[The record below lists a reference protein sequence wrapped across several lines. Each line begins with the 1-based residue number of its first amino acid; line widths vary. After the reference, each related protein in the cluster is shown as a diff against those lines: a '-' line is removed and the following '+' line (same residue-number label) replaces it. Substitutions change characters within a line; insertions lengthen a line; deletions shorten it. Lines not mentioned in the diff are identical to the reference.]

1 MISWISGLLPMGKA
15 RPGFSTSIYLEGS
28 PLGVARWY
36 FEHEPSFIFDARFE
50 RRFFRL
56 RMFVF
61 PGPDVNAPA
70 LAVEQPRVH
79 VVKGHARVRP
89 LAEFLRRFGERCGQP
104 GAMQDLGFFLSK
116 PGAMA
121 RMPHLLLVSRGK
133 QFDAD
138 DPKLEELLGVLLIFE
153 YRAMG
158 KATGG
163 FATNDRSGRST
174 FLALPGLEQQVLA
187 LAVGALVKCKARV
200 ILVSYRNESRVGGA
214 ALRALD
220 HPPLQVEAGG
230 PSVARWATRERTIP
244 GYLPLEITFDAT
256 LAHIGQRTRSNL
268 RYYRRRAEK
277 QLGCT
282 FLPEINITRE
292 ELMEFNKQCMYAVPA
307 SVAGWRYD
315 SLKEL
320 SVPLLMGLKDGQ
332 GRWLSMLG
340 GRRYGGRSEILWQLN
355 RDGFAI
361 ESLSTV
367 MRSYFIEHEIGQ
379 GSTRLYIEGGTPQP
393 IRFSFVQETLIDL
406 AVVRRSAL
414 GRMMARLARYYIS
427 PDNEL
432 ANMLDVRDL
441 IWREC

>member
-1 MISWISGLLPMGKA
+1 MLSPASMS
-15 RPGFSTSIYLEGS
+15 FTS
-28 PLGVARWY
+28 V
-36 FEHEPSFIFDARFE
+36 
-50 RRFFRL
+50 
-56 RMFVF
+56 
-61 PGPDVNAPA
+61 PDVNASA
-70 LAVEQPRVH
+70 AFAMEQATVH
-79 VVKGHARVRP
+79 VVKGHAKVLP
-89 LAEFLRRFGERCGQP
+89 LAGFLREFGERCGQP

-121 RMPHLLLVSRGK
+121 RMPYLVLVSRGR

-138 DPKLEELLGVLLIFE
+138 DPKLEEMLGALLIFE

-174 FLALPGLEQQVLA
+174 LLALPGLEQQMVA
-187 LAVGALVKCKARV
+187 LAVRTLLKCKARV
-200 ILVSYRNESRVGGA
+200 ILVSYRNESQVGGA

-220 HPPLQVEAGG
+220 QPPLQVEQGY
-230 PSVARWATRERTIP
+230 PSVARWATRERIIP
-244 GYLPLEITFDAT
+244 GYLSLETTFDAT
-256 LAHIGQRTRSNL
+256 LAKIGQRTRSNL

-277 QLGCT
+277 QLGCE
-282 FLPEINITRE
+282 FFPELRITRE
-292 ELMEFNKQCMYAVPA
+292 ELLEFNEQCMYAVPA

-340 GRRYGGRSEILWQLN
+340 GRRYGGRSEILWQQN
-355 RDGFAI
+355 RDGYAVD
-361 ESLSTV
+361 SLSTV
-367 MRSYFIEHEIGQ
+367 MRSYFIEHEIAQ

-393 IRFSFVQETLIDL
+393 IRFSFVEERLIDL
-406 AVVRRSAL
+406 AVVRRSPL
-414 GRMMARLARYYIS
+414 GQMMARLARYYIS

-432 ANMLDVRDL
+432 ANMLDAQDL